1 MIHPVQLSRWVLPR
15 WKKSGASLEN
25 SPPRTSVDLKNLPAV
40 KDFFLAVIQCPRLQK
55 VNPRCDFFT
64 YPSPHELLGGSKSG
78 PSNNGVTQ
86 HYVLAGKLWILNG
99 DNARNIT
106 VRYEK
111 SGDTVRRSGV
121 FTRSAKVV
129 EPAPKCY
136 QCNRGRGGFQI
147 KAENFSDDTWWRI
160 HWVDENVLKN
170 GWIWESLECVVVLD
184 FIKWF

>member
-1 MIHPVQLSRWVLPR
+1 MFLKGFLKLCFLYEKACMCANCICQSRIILAVRNFRENISSVRKRLHPVQQSRWVLPR

-86 HYVLAGKLWILNG
+86 HYVLAGKLWILSG

-106 VRYEK
+106 SRYEK
-111 SGDTVRRSGV
+111 ST
-121 FTRSAKVV
+121 
-129 EPAPKCY
+129 
-136 QCNRGRGGFQI
+136 
-147 KAENFSDDTWWRI
+147 
-160 HWVDENVLKN
+160 
-170 GWIWESLECVVVLD
+170 
-184 FIKWF
+184 